1 MENKVGVDDSQGQN
15 CVLQEEDKYGVK
27 FKTWKITN
35 GKLVV

>member
-1 MENKVGVDDSQGQN
+1 MENKVGVDDNKRQN
-15 CVLQEEDKYGVK
+15 CVLQEDKYGVN